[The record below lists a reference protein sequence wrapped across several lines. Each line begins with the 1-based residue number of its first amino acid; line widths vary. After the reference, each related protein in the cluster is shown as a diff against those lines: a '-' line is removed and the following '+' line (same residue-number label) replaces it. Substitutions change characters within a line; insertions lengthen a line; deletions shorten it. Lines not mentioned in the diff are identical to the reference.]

1 MVRGAIR
8 AAVKGAS
15 QAEAYRHNLLAG
27 LVVNAVNVATEQA
40 DERIW
45 GLLPAEITVARVKL
59 PEGQSTIQIQTS
71 QGVKEVMVTISGKY
85 VVVPIRLIGNSIY
98 NLQAGL

>member
-15 QAEAYRHNLLAG
+15 QAESYRRNLLAG

-85 VVVPIRLIGNSIY
+85 VVIPIRLIGNSIY